1 MFSKKKQQKEE
12 KKKKE
17 EQAIQ
22 QKRIQDLIN
31 VSDIEDG
38 ILYTKDNYLMGYISV
53 EPVNISLL
61 SNNEKRRKRDL
72 LKEKLNVEEEFEFI
86 KLSKSA
92 DLSRQIN
99 YLQGLAREC
108 DNHLKKMALLESIRA
123 TSKYS
128 QQGEMVENQF
138 YYIFRMKNN
147 DNRSIRELKDKL
159 TDFINK
165 LGECEI
171 KAYILNDM
179 EVTQV
184 CNLFCNPTLYSDE
197 FELNE
202 YVTSFA

>member
-202 YVTSFA
+202 YVTSFV

>member
-72 LKEKLNVEEEFEFI
+72 LKEKINVEEEFEFI

-202 YVTSFA
+202 YVTSFV

>member
-147 DNRSIRELKDKL
+147 DNRSARELKDKL

-165 LGECEI
+165 LTECEI

-202 YVTSFA
+202 YVTSFV